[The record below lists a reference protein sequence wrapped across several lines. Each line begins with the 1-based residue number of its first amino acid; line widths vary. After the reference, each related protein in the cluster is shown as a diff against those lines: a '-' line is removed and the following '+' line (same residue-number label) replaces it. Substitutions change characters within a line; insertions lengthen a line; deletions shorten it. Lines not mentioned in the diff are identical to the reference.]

1 MIDMLVLV
9 VGIIGT
15 IIVVA
20 MVAAMWIGSIGE

>member
-1 MIDMLVLV
+1 MIDALVLG

-20 MVAAMWIGSIGE
+20 MVAVMWIGSIGE

>member
-1 MIDMLVLV
+1 MIDALILG

-20 MVAAMWIGSIGE
+20 MVAAMWLGSIGE

>member
-1 MIDMLVLV
+1 MIDALVLG

-20 MVAAMWIGSIGE
+20 MVAVMWLGSIGE